1 MPAVENIHEVGVFI
15 FFRADDTLIIL
26 FFLLYHGVG
35 ALYEII
41 DYDFVDFGVFGV
53 AAVFAVVVDV
63 FYGLVGGD
71 ESERQSKCVDYHQ
84 VNKLQNPLPLHT
96 QIPIKLSPN
105 PQRSIKPYRHA
116 YQKIES
122 ADVNLEV
129 F

>member
-1 MPAVENIHEVGVFI
+1 MPAIQNIHEVGIPV

-26 FFLLYHGVG
+26 FFLFLLYHGVG

-71 ESERQSKCVDYHQ
+71 
-84 VNKLQNPLPLHT
+84 
-96 QIPIKLSPN
+96 
-105 PQRSIKPYRHA
+105 
-116 YQKIES
+116 
-122 ADVNLEV
+122 
-129 F
+129 